1 MNNPNN
7 KLLPFKEEEYKFDC
21 DEFYVMI
28 DVFMER
34 YKMSFEE
41 VMQMPIPVFQSLQ
54 KAIEDRSKIE
64 EKEYNKRK
72 NKK

>member
-1 MNNPNN
+1 MNKINN
-7 KLLPFKEEEYKFDC
+7 KLLHFKEEEYRFDC
-21 DEFYVMI
+21 DEFFVII

-41 VMQMPIPVFQSLQ
+41 VMRMPIPVFQSLQ